1 MSAVQWQDA
10 TAPEELRFLALVDSL
25 DFSIAH
31 NSMVISQ
38 HRNAITGNPPHPAKA
53 GFRKR

>member
-1 MSAVQWQDA
+1 LSAVQWQDA

-25 DFSIAH
+25 DLSIAH